1 MPSGPKKETI
11 SLDPPAETISPS
23 QIVDLARGPYR
34 ETQPP
39 PSPAPAAAG
48 DVAKPVVITP
58 AAATAPAAQD
68 PMVQPVMAP
77 RVMVPARQGR
87 DQKTPPAGDAIVAQ
101 ILAGNLGSAPEF
113 LAAQKIDERKF
124 AFLNDL
130 TATALGYFGYRGYKD
145 KVGFW
150 AWCVDWE
157 LTSSVGING
166 MGRRHILA
174 ALLNARGGNMP
185 EVVGRPNILS
195 RNLWNRGWKEDAW
208 RKGQVTTEDQQGE

>member
-1 MPSGPKKETI
+1 MI
-11 SLDPPAETISPS
+11 
-23 QIVDLARGPYR
+23 
-34 ETQPP
+34 
-39 PSPAPAAAG
+39 
-48 DVAKPVVITP
+48 
-58 AAATAPAAQD
+58 
-68 PMVQPVMAP
+68 QPVMAP
-77 RVMVPARQGR
+77 RVMVPSRQGR

-101 ILAGNLGSAPEF
+101 ILAGNLGSSPEF

-174 ALLNARGGNMP
+174 ALLNARG
-185 EVVGRPNILS
+185 ETCRK
-195 RNLWNRGWKEDAW
+195 LWAARISFLGICGTAGGKRTRTDREI
-208 RKGQVTTEDQQGE
+208 

>member
-1 MPSGPKKETI
+1 MSTSPKKETI
-11 SLDPPAETISPS
+11 SLDPPVETISLD
-23 QIVDLARGPYR
+23 QIVDVSRGPRR
-34 ETQPP
+34 EPPTP
-39 PSPAPAAAG
+39 PSPAPAA
-48 DVAKPVVITP
+48 IEP
-58 AAATAPAAQD
+58 AAGAAPPGKVD
-68 PMVQPVMAP
+68 PMIQPVMAP
-77 RVMVPARQGR
+77 RVMVPSRQGR

-101 ILAGNLGSAPEF
+101 ILAGNLGSSPEF

-195 RNLWNRGWKEDAW
+195 RNLWNRGWKENAY
-208 RKGQVTTEDQQGE
+208 RQGNLTTEDMKGE